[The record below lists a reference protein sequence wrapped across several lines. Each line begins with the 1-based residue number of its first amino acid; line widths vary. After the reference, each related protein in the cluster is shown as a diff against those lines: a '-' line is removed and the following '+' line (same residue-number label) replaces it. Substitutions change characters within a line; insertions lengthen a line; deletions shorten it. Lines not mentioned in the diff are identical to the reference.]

1 MAAKDDDEGILS
13 LFLIDDHPVVGL
25 GLSLALQGHSRFRLV
40 GSIANPLLGLR
51 TIETVRPDALIVD
64 LVFDGE
70 AELAFVAECRA
81 LLPHA
86 LIVVF
91 SSLPRRFYEREV
103 IDMGADAFVGKNAD
117 MSVLVETITEMLD
130 VPRNVAG
137 AQRLPR
143 EAGDAVVDGVHLTRR
158 EAEVAKRLGQG
169 LSVLRIANDLHI
181 SPNTVGVHRD
191 NIRKKLNCRDM
202 TELVA
207 LLARHKTFAHDRT

>member
-103 IDMGADAFVGKNAD
+103 IDMGADAFVGMRICPCWSRRSPKCWTFREMSRARNA
-117 MSVLVETITEMLD
+117 
-130 VPRNVAG
+130 
-137 AQRLPR
+137 
-143 EAGDAVVDGVHLTRR
+143 
-158 EAEVAKRLGQG
+158 
-169 LSVLRIANDLHI
+169 
-181 SPNTVGVHRD
+181 
-191 NIRKKLNCRDM
+191 C
-202 TELVA
+202 
-207 LLARHKTFAHDRT
+207 LARPVMRL